1 MMAKHKDR
9 LISIPKSDLDSLLAT
24 IGTLQSHCVME
35 QLRKSEDDIRKGGVR
50 SAREFL
56 EEQI

>member
-1 MMAKHKDR
+1 MPKHKDR
-9 LISIPKSDLDSLLAT
+9 LVSIPKSYLDSLMAT
-24 IGTLQSHCVME
+24 IETLQSHCVME